1 MKQAASG
8 ACGFAEIETRD
19 ITAML
24 WDSSQCGPLPALTL
38 GQSTYLPKLGSV
50 HSFVNCVMW
59 CKLLWFLDC
68 GCFGSGD
75 PRPPFSLHDS
85 RSRKFLI
92 QTSSPFWWVL
102 FLALEPKAATHLV
115 LPLVLPSIPQPLL
128 ASVSQIPCSSAFWL
142 IWRTPTQAPA
152 CLRLLLDSSIPFISQ
167 MFL

>member
-1 MKQAASG
+1 MEGYISMKQAASG

-19 ITAML
+19 ITAVL

-92 QTSSPFWWVL
+92 QTSCPFWWVL

-128 ASVSQIPCSSAFWL
+128 ASVS
-142 IWRTPTQAPA
+142 
-152 CLRLLLDSSIPFISQ
+152 
-167 MFL
+167 